1 MKGLVSSVRD
11 HARAHRLSGITALL
25 FLLTGRPAIA
35 DENGAAHYPTGTNTV
50 EPAIMPPVNGSLWLN
65 YLTFYT
71 ADRFNNSNG
80 ASAVPGYLVN
90 AFAEAARLL
99 HTWTSIDGVGWTSG
113 VVIIANDANLRVP
126 HRTGSGGGLGD
137 LVLQPM
143 LLTATFGDL
152 HVLGGFDVSLATGN
166 YSRTKLVNPG
176 LNYTTV
182 APQVS
187 LTWLPTPE
195 LELSLFSVA
204 GLNSKNSQTQY
215 ASGNYIDVDYAV
227 GYRPIPTLHAL
238 QLSVVGYWFDQLTDD
253 ELNGSRYLD
262 GHRSKV
268 FAVGPQVRYKFAKG
282 GVALKWLHETSAQ
295 NRPQGERLQLQFA
308 VPF

>member
-1 MKGLVSSVRD
+1 MTSYVPRVRRLAGT
-11 HARAHRLSGITALL
+11 HCFRALAALIALL
-25 FLLTGRPAIA
+25 NERPATA

-50 EPAIMPPVNGSLWLN
+50 EPALMPPVDGSLWLN

-71 ADRFNNSNG
+71 ANRFNSTSG
-80 ASAVPGYLVN
+80 SPAVPGYLVN
-90 AFAEAARLL
+90 AEAEAARLL

-113 VVIIANDANLRVP
+113 LVIIANDADLRVP

-137 LVLQPM
+137 LVIQPV
-143 LLTATFGDL
+143 LLTAAFGDL
-152 HVLGGFDVSLATGN
+152 HVLGGFDITLPTGN
-166 YSRTKLVNPG
+166 YSKAKLVNPG

-182 APQVS
+182 APQAS

-195 LELSLFSVA
+195 FELSLFAV
-204 GLNSKNSQTQY
+204 GGFNSKNTQTRY
-215 ASGNYIDVDYAV
+215 ASGSYLDIDYAI

-238 QLSVVGYWFDQLTDD
+238 EFSAVGYWFDQLADD
-253 ELNGSRYLD
+253 ELNGKTFLD

-268 FAVGPQVRYKFAKG
+268 FAVGPQVRYQFAKG
-282 GVALKWLHETSAQ
+282 GVALKWLHETAAD